1 MSEESMEERLKR
13 MIVDRLF
20 LQIAPSEIEDDKKL
34 VQDYGVDSVSLF
46 ELVVGL
52 EEEFGIR
59 VEDKEFNLR
68 HFESVAALG
77 QFVRSKLGES
87 SSASSLRRSD
97 G

>member
-1 MSEESMEERLKR
+1 MSEGTIEERLKR

-52 EEEFGIR
+52 EEEFGFRI
-59 VEDKEFNLR
+59 EDKEFNLR
-68 HFESVAALG
+68 HFESVSALAR
-77 QFVRSKLGES
+77 FVRGKLGETAS
-87 SSASSLRRSD
+87 SSSTLSS
-97 G
+97 